1 MSNDCSGLPIL
12 AAEKSFMVRR
22 FQLSISS
29 LPFVSSGGQLS
40 HAGDKGQFRRYRNCE
55 QMARLWLQSWEGVWS
70 LRLVIGLPESFLL
83 TGHNGTKLTFFFFS
97 FFFFFFPS
105 EAVSQPWHYSG
116 LGSFFLWRGA
126 FLCIG
131 GRVSASSSSFHR
143 MPGAPLV
150 VTARIVS
157 RLCQMFPGRETNFAL
172 GFGYWSEGTLLN

>member
-97 FFFFFFPS
+97 FFFFFHLKQFLNLGTIRGWGVS
-105 EAVSQPWHYSG
+105 FCGGGLSCALEAVCQHPRPLFTGCQGHPWLWQPELSPDCARCSQAEKLTLP
-116 LGSFFLWRGA
+116 L
-126 FLCIG
+126 
-131 GRVSASSSSFHR
+131 VSAI
-143 MPGAPLV
+143 GLK
-150 VTARIVS
+150 
-157 RLCQMFPGRETNFAL
+157 AL
-172 GFGYWSEGTLLN
+172 S